1 MIISLPLR
9 PRGTP
14 TYPAEGYS
22 RSRRGHVSCGLAPA
36 LRGSRSLSLLS
47 GLGRASLKVWLFF
60 YRDLGQVSD
69 SDCLG
74 IIEKSVIE
82 GQRGY
87 YKALDIAM
95 RRYIAENRKEFLPE
109 GVDAAMADHEAEVE
123 EAALSPAAAE
133 HPDLITG
140 GGLPVPSSRGLQ
152 WALDTFEGASKVA
165 KDSFTGA
172 LDIIGDIISGLDTSS
187 VTLNRT
193 TILTVTVIVLLIS
206 NVYTILT
213 MGDMEA
219 KGRRKALEKRGEER
233 EKWVGEAVR
242 AFIEAQRSMSEAAM
256 STPSSPPL
264 VGVAATP
271 VLEASTSMP
280 AVPTALEDVKAEVKS
295 LVEAADALERRI
307 AVLKNQLEELD

>member
-1 MIISLPLR
+1 MGWRQLFEGHGYLR
-9 PRGTP
+9 YRVDWEELYQRYG
-14 TYPAEGYS
+14 
-22 RSRRGHVSCGLAPA
+22 
-36 LRGSRSLSLLS
+36 
-47 GLGRASLKVWLFF
+47 LFF

-69 SDCLG
+69 SDHIG

-82 GQRGY
+82 GQLGY
-87 YKALDIAM
+87 YKALELAM
-95 RRYIAENRKEFLPE
+95 RKYIAENRKEFLPE
-109 GVDAAMADHEAEVE
+109 GVDAAAADHEAEVE
-123 EAALSPAAAE
+123 EAALSPAVAE
-133 HPDLITG
+133 HTDLIAG

-172 LDIIGDIISGLDTSS
+172 LDIIGDVISGLDTSS
-187 VTLNRT
+187 APVTRT

-242 AFIEAQRSMSEAAM
+242 AFIEAQRSMSMSDAAM
-256 STPSSPPL
+256 VSSASSASSPL
-264 VGVAATP
+264 LGVAAATP
-271 VLEASTSMP
+271 VLEASTIMP
-280 AVPTALEDVKAEVKS
+280 PVPTALADVKAEVKS

-307 AVLKNQLEELD
+307 ALLKNQLEELD

>member
-1 MIISLPLR
+1 MGWRQLFKDHGHLR
-9 PRGTP
+9 YRVDWEELHQRYG
-14 TYPAEGYS
+14 
-22 RSRRGHVSCGLAPA
+22 
-36 LRGSRSLSLLS
+36 
-47 GLGRASLKVWLFF
+47 LFF

-69 SDCLG
+69 SDYIG

-82 GQRGY
+82 GQLSY
-87 YKALDIAM
+87 YKALDLAM
-95 RRYIAENRKEFLPE
+95 RKYIAENRKEFLPE
-109 GVDAAMADHEAEVE
+109 GVDAAAADHEAEVE
-123 EAALSPAAAE
+123 EAALSPAVAE
-133 HPDLITG
+133 HADLIAG

-172 LDIIGDIISGLDTSS
+172 LDIIGDVISGLDTSS
-187 VTLNRT
+187 ATITRT

-213 MGDMEA
+213 MGDVEA

-242 AFIEAQRSMSEAAM
+242 AFIEAQRSMSMSEAAM
-256 STPSSPPL
+256 LATASPSSLSSPPL
-264 VGVAATP
+264 GVAAATP
-271 VLEASTSMP
+271 VLEASTIVP
-280 AVPTALEDVKAEVKS
+280 PVPTAMADVKAEVKS
-295 LVEAADALERRI
+295 LVEAVDALERRI